1 MDSSSSMAESRAPAR
16 LRAKSRAPKPALAVV
31 TAFRRAETVAAEV
44 AGLAALKWASRDAI
58 PNVPP
63 AFRKEDTDPARVALK
78 RKADEGFLQNP
89 NNKKAKNNE
98 ASSDEEEEYPR
109 RWPDFD

>member
-1 MDSSSSMAESRAPAR
+1 M
-16 LRAKSRAPKPALAVV
+16 
-31 TAFRRAETVAAEV
+31 VAAEV
-44 AGLAALKWASRDAI
+44 AGLAALKWASREAI

-98 ASSDEEEEYPR
+98 ASSDEEEEEEYPR
-109 RWPDFD
+109 RWLDFDRERSVSIVPPTKFPPLQLENSLFK